1 MRRLVGRLVI
11 GVASVLVVSTPVV
24 VTTAQ
29 AAPVEAVSTCVPPD
43 NPAPRVLSFTA
54 TDVVP
59 GSDSIRGYAE
69 QRFTARAD
77 NPCGQV
83 DCEAGKTC
91 TSLQVAGRRTAGSG
105 AGCVFHS
112 YDEPTAR
119 PEADGTSTYEDVM
132 PWTDNDANDD
142 LDSPTLNNKCA
153 GAYDV
158 SVTVANGYYDAATGK
173 YASASSAP
181 FLQTRSFTVRR
192 PARLRAAN
200 ASPEPVRVG
209 RTVTVTG
216 RLTRANWDV
225 YRNPMQGYAGQ
236 RVLVQRRTATG
247 AYNTLKSVRTDRRGY
262 LHTGIKALSGTR
274 CYRWVFPE
282 NTTTEGRTSGGDC
295 VRAR

>member
-1 MRRLVGRLVI
+1 MRRLAGRLVI
-11 GVASVLVVSTPVV
+11 GVASVLVAATPVL

-77 NPCGQV
+77 NPCGHV
-83 DCEAGKTC
+83 DCETGKTC

-105 AGCVFHS
+105 AGCVFHT
-112 YDEPTAR
+112 YDEPTPR
-119 PEADGTSTYEDVM
+119 PEADGTKTYEDVM
-132 PWTDNDANDD
+132 PWTDNDGNDD
-142 LDSPTLNNKCA
+142 LDSPTLNNTCA
-153 GAYDV
+153 GAYDA
-158 SVTVANGYYDAATGK
+158 SVTLTNYYYDATTGK
-173 YASASSAP
+173 YTPASSGP

-192 PARLRAAN
+192 PSRLSVN

-209 RTVTVTG
+209 RTVTVKG
-216 RLTRANWDV
+216 RLTRANWNA
-225 YRNPMQGYAGQ
+225 YGNPMQGYASQ
-236 RVLVQRRTATG
+236 RVLIQRRTATG
-247 AYNTLKSVRTDRRGY
+247 TYNTLKSVRTDRRGY